1 MFDKKGQ
8 AALEYLMTYG
18 WALVV
23 IVIVIAALFAFGIF
37 NPPAAATCR
46 GLDKLA
52 YSDHAISAGNN
63 AIELRIGN
71 GAGSTIKFDSISYS
85 GDFAGGT
92 ITTMPGNLA
101 TGSYQSF
108 TNTDGNFTTA
118 ITGSYSGTV
127 TITYTT
133 EAGSGIQHTET
144 ATCSGTG

>member
-52 YSDHAISAGNN
+52 YSDHAISADAN
-63 AIELRIGN
+63 AIEVRIGN
-71 GAGSTIKFDSISYS
+71 GAGSTIQFDSITY
-85 GDFAGGT
+85 GGSFGGGALSS
-92 ITTMPGNLA
+92 MPSDLA
-101 TGSYQSF
+101 TGSYTSF
-108 TNTDGNFTTA
+108 TNDTGFTSA
-118 ITGSYSGTV
+118 VTGSYSGTI

-133 EAGSGIQHTET
+133 ESGSGIQHTET